1 MRRLDAVSLLLVTA
15 ACARGSGPEP
25 TAPAGAAAAPARP
38 TAAAA
43 DATSL
48 RYTASSG
55 RYRLETQQH
64 TEQEMMGN
72 STVIDATITQLVTV
86 TLAPQADGLAMTVVV
101 DSARLT
107 TTAPGGEAAAAAA
120 ATAMTGKRFTG
131 AVTPAGRITA
141 LTSPDSANEQVA
153 QMMNGVR
160 QFLPELPAG
169 TFAAGREWTDT
180 VSTTTAL
187 GPLNMTTRAIRT
199 HRVAGW
205 ETRDGAR
212 ALHLTTQSAYT
223 ISGAGEAQGTPLEM
237 AGAGRMTSDRYV
249 SAAGVFLSATESDSA
264 EINVNVVSMGMS
276 IPVRRSQRATITRL
290 P

>member
-1 MRRLDAVSLLLVTA
+1 MRRPFALAVCLLGTA
-15 ACARGSGPEP
+15 ACARGSGPAP
-25 TAPAGAAAAPARP
+25 TAPAATAPSPPAAAP
-38 TAAAA
+38 A

-48 RYTASSG
+48 RYTSSTS
-55 RYRLETQQH
+55 RYRIETQQH

-72 STVIDATITQLVTV
+72 STVIDATVMQLLTV
-86 TLAPQADGLAMTVVV
+86 TLAPQADGLALTVMM
-101 DSARLT
+101 DSVGLT

-120 ATAMTGKRFTG
+120 AAAMTGKRFTG
-131 AVTPAGRITA
+131 SVTPAGRVTA
-141 LTSPDSANEQVA
+141 LSSPDSATEQVA

-160 QFLPELPAG
+160 ALLPELPGG
-169 TFAAGREWTDT
+169 TFATGREWIDT
-180 VSTTTAL
+180 VSTTTTL

-205 ETRDGAR
+205 EARDGAR

-223 ISGAGEAQGTPLEM
+223 VSGAGEAQGTPLEM
-237 AGAGRMTSDRYV
+237 AGAGRSTSDRYV
-249 SAAGVFLSATESDSA
+249 SATGVFLGGTESDSA

>member
-1 MRRLDAVSLLLVTA
+1 MRRPLTVVLAVLGAS
-15 ACARGSGPEP
+15 ACSRSAGPSA
-25 TAPAGAAAAPARP
+25 TAPANAPPAAAAS
-38 TAAAA
+38 AAPA

-48 RYTASSG
+48 RYTSG
-55 RYRLETQQH
+55 TNRYRIETQQH

-72 STVIDATITQLVTV
+72 STVIDATITQHVTA
-86 TLAPQADGLAMTVVV
+86 TLAPQADGMVMTMVV

-131 AVTPAGRITA
+131 AVTPAGRITY

-160 QFLPELPAG
+160 QFLPLLPGG
-169 TFAAGREWTDT
+169 TFAAGSEWIDT
-180 VSTTTAL
+180 VSTATAL

-212 ALHLTTQSAYT
+212 ALHLTTRSAYT
-223 ISGAGEAQGTPLEM
+223 VSGSGEAQGTPLEM
-237 AGAGRMTSDRYV
+237 AGAGRTASDRYV
-249 SAAGVFLSATESDSA
+249 SAAGVFLGATESDSA